1 MVNWTEQQQQAINLR
16 NTEILVTAA
25 AGSGKTATLI
35 ERIINILSDEQQ
47 NVQCENL
54 LVTTFTNA
62 AAGEVK
68 EKFRKALREKNNSRF
83 IKPFIYISI

>member
-62 AAGEVK
+62 AAGEV
-68 EKFRKALREKNNSRF
+68 RKNSKSIERKNNSRF
-83 IKPFIYISI
+83 IKPLYI